1 MPIESL
7 SQLVSVRND
16 GEGGVTIA
24 NERKRIAIS
33 TNKRTG
39 ILTSDQSET
48 KDDYVP
54 GVWMGP
60 TRVSLIATT
69 QCTYLSENC
78 EIIVKT
84 LNFRDS
90 RK

>member
-1 MPIESL
+1 M

-39 ILTSDQSET
+39 ILTSDQSDT

-54 GVWMGP
+54 RVWVGP

-69 QCTYLSENC
+69 QCTFLSENC

-84 LNFRDS
+84 FNFRDS